1 MKKMLVFMLVIL
13 FVSSLGVLAETLD
26 EILAK
31 NYESKG
37 GLEKLKSINSIKI
50 KGKIV
55 QAMMNMEMP
64 MEIWYKK
71 PNKIRMESEFQGRK
85 VVQGYDGNIAWW
97 IMPFLGSDDPQ
108 EMGEEQAREVKEMS
122 ESMDPL
128 VDYKEK
134 GYKLEL
140 VGKEDMEGTEVY
152 KLKMT
157 KKNNKVE
164 FFYLDIESGIE
175 LKSSSY
181 VKRGENEIL
190 VETFFG
196 DYQEVDG
203 VVMAFQMEVKADNQT
218 SVTMTFQEFK
228 FNIEI
233 DDALFVMPPKKEADK
248 TGEENK

>member
-1 MKKMLVFMLVIL
+1 MKRVFVFMLVIL
-13 FVSSLGVLAETLD
+13 FLSSLSLSAETLD

-37 GLEKLKSINSIKI
+37 GLEKLKSINAIKI

-85 VVQGYDGNIAWW
+85 VVQGFDGNIAWW
-97 IMPFLGSDDPQ
+97 IMPFLGSEDPQ
-108 EMGEEQAREVKEMS
+108 EMGEEQAREVKEMA

-140 VGKEDMEGTEVY
+140 VGKEAMEGTEVY

-157 KKNNKVE
+157 KKNNKEE
-164 FFYLDIESGIE
+164 FFYLDTESGIE
-175 LKSSSY
+175 LKTSSY

-190 VETFFG
+190 VETLFG

-203 VVMAFQMEVKADNQT
+203 VVMAFQLEVKANNQT

-228 FNIEI
+228 FNEEM

>member
-1 MKKMLVFMLVIL
+1 MKRLLIFMLIVL
-13 FVSSLGVLAETLD
+13 FFISFSLLAETLD

-37 GLEKLKSINSIKI
+37 GLEKLKSIKTVQI

-64 MEIWYKK
+64 LNVWYKK
-71 PNKIRMESEFQGRK
+71 PNKIRMESEFQGRM
-85 VVQGYDGNIAWW
+85 VIQGYDGKIAWW
-97 IMPFLGSDDPQ
+97 IMPFLGSEDPQ
-108 EMGEEQAREVKEMS
+108 EMAEEQAKEVKDMA

-152 KLKMT
+152 KLKMI
-157 KKNNKVE
+157 KKDNKEE
-164 FFYLDIESGIE
+164 FFYLDTESGIE

-203 VVMAFQMEVKADNQT
+203 IMMAFQMEVKTDNQT
-218 SVTMTFQEFK
+218 SVTMTFEEFK
-228 FNIEI
+228 FNEKM
-233 DDALFVMPPKKEADK
+233 DDALFVMPPKKEAEK
-248 TGEENK
+248 NGEEDK

>member
-1 MKKMLVFMLVIL
+1 MKKVFIFMLVVL
-13 FVSSLGVLAETLD
+13 FLISMSLSAETLD

-37 GLEKLKSINSIKI
+37 GLEKLKSINAIKI

-108 EMGEEQAREVKEMS
+108 EMGEEQAREVKEMA

-175 LKSSSY
+175 LKTSSY

-248 TGEENK
+248 TEEENK

>member
-1 MKKMLVFMLVIL
+1 MKRIFIFMLIIL
-13 FVSSLGVLAETLD
+13 FLSSLSLLSETLD

-37 GLEKLKSINSIKI
+37 GLEKLKSVKSIKI

-64 MEIWYKK
+64 MQVWYKK

-85 VVQGYDGNIAWW
+85 IIQGYDGKIAWW

-108 EMGEEQAREVKEMS
+108 EMGEEQAREVKDMAD
-122 ESMDPL
+122 SMDPL

-134 GYKLEL
+134 GYKLEFM
-140 VGKEDMEGTEVY
+140 GKEDLEGTEVY

-157 KKNNKVE
+157 KKNNKEE
-164 FFYLDIESGIE
+164 FYYLDIDSGIE
-175 LKSSSY
+175 LKTTAY

-190 VETFFG
+190 VETIFG

-203 VVMAFQMEVKADNQT
+203 LMMAFQIEVRTNNQT
-218 SVTMTFQEFK
+218 SVTMTFEEFK
-228 FNIEI
+228 FNEEME
-233 DDALFVMPPKKEADK
+233 DSLFVMPPKKK
-248 TGEENK
+248 TETSGEK

>member
-1 MKKMLVFMLVIL
+1 MKRVFIFMLVIL
-13 FVSSLGVLAETLD
+13 FLSSLSLLAETLD

-37 GLEKLKSINSIKI
+37 GLEKLKSITSIKI

-108 EMGEEQAREVKEMS
+108 EMAEEQAREVKEMA

-128 VDYKEK
+128 MDYKEK

-157 KKNNKVE
+157 KKNDKVE
-164 FFYLDIESGIE
+164 FFYLDTESGIE

-203 VVMAFQMEVKADNQT
+203 VVMAFQMEVKADNQS

-228 FNIEI
+228 FNEEM
-233 DDALFVMPPKKEADK
+233 DDALFVMPPKKEAEK
-248 TGEENK
+248 TGEEDK